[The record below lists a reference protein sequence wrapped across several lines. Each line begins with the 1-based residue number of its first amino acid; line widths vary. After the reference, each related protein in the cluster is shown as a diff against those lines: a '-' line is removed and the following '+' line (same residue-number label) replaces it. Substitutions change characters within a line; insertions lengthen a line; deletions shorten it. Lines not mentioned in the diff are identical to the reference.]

1 MIAND
6 ASTTQRHNTT
16 EKISITTTPTT
27 LQVGGNIV
35 LTHDRREPTSSLLSR
50 VDEFEEELDRK
61 LAHHQFSEL
70 SLGLNA
76 TISAAEKSFK
86 REDYIYVSFLF
97 FFYFFFLNFL
107 KIIGFFFFYYFYF
120 IIIG

>member
-97 FFYFFFLNFL
+97 LFLFFSEFFKNDWRFFFS
-107 KIIGFFFFYYFYF
+107 IIF
-120 IIIG
+120 ILLL

>member
-61 LAHHQFSEL
+61 LASHHQFSEL

-86 REDYIYVSFLF
+86 REDYIYVSLFLF
-97 FFYFFFLNFL
+97 ILFYFFRIFQ
-107 KIIGFFFFYYFYF
+107 K
-120 IIIG
+120 